1 MKKYLDNERGSG
13 VILTIFS
20 FAIVGIMLI
29 LVLNIAMVFTK
40 KEQASI
46 AAEHASIAA
55 TSVVYE
61 KIDSVVKHH
70 VKKVLIGIDEDGV
83 EIFKYEPLIDKVR
96 DKESAIKASNPWLS
110 NNEAYIKAVNDVL
123 SKEIPDDEDLP
134 AKISAAIDS
143 AKYSIPSVIRNTIA
157 ENSGEVTDFDWNFLY
172 DENRIEVIAKT
183 KFEAVNHDGIQF
195 GGESDIPQRGKGP
208 VISFIEVSG
217 W

>member
-1 MKKYLDNERGSG
+1 MKQYIKNERGSG

-46 AAEHASIAA
+46 AAEHASLAA

-61 KIDSVVKHH
+61 KVDYVIQSH
-70 VKKVLIGIDEDGV
+70 VKKVIIGIDENGV
-83 EIFKYEPLIDKVR
+83 EILEFEPLIEKVT
-96 DKESAIKASNPWLS
+96 DMESAILSANASLS
-110 NNEAYIKAVNDVL
+110 SNEAHIQAVNQVL
-123 SKEIPDDEDLP
+123 LSEIPDDEELP
-134 AKISAAIDS
+134 AKITAALYS
-143 AKYSIPSVIRNTIA
+143 AKSSIPYVVKHIIE
-157 ENSGEVTDFDWNFLY
+157 ENFGKGTDYEWNFLR

-183 KFEAVNHDGIQF
+183 EFNVINHNGLQF
-195 GGESDIPQRGKGP
+195 GSNSDIPQKGKGP
-208 VISFIEVSG
+208 SISFVESSG